1 MIISKVPG
9 EPLNAQWSCLP
20 DPLKLHV
27 KWKIGKAVDILRSL
41 GSVCVDAG
49 KHNVL
54 FAPLTGRVT
63 MIDFEVMQAVD
74 GTVGAEAPEMLA
86 IFGREVIGGGMD
98 TGQRHAGG

>member
-1 MIISKVPG
+1 M
-9 EPLNAQWSCLP
+9 
-20 DPLKLHV
+20 
-27 KWKIGKAVDILRSL
+27 KWQMRKAVQVLRSV

-54 FAPLTGRVT
+54 YAPATGCVT

-74 GTVGAEAPEMLA
+74 GTVTAEVPELLA
-86 IFGREVIGGGMD
+86 IFGREAIGG

>member
-1 MIISKVPG
+1 MVISKAQG
-9 EPLNAQWSCLP
+9 KTLDTQWSHIS
-20 DPLKLHV
+20 DTEKLHV
-27 KWKIGKAVDILRSL
+27 KWQMRKAVQVLRSV

-54 FAPLTGRVT
+54 YAPATGCVT

-74 GTVGAEAPEMLA
+74 GTVTAEVPELLA
-86 IFGREVIGGGMD
+86 IFGREAIGG